1 MLGCAELLIQLQ
13 HRRTVSVST
22 TSTSDCGGLLFG
34 VEVLCIAAA
43 DQGRWWFL
51 FLCLLALLTLLN
63 SLVMPGT

>member
-22 TSTSDCGGLLFG
+22 TSTSGCGGLLCG

-43 DQGRWWFL
+43 DQRR
-51 FLCLLALLTLLN
+51 
-63 SLVMPGT
+63 